1 MLVKPWH
8 TLTEACL
15 LIISY
20 VSANAW
26 CIFQTKWKM
35 VEFDLSPYAHMIIK
49 KMCKDDI
56 LGLKMGYL
64 EIKVSNSNKS
74 HFSC

>member
-20 VSANAW
+20 VSVNAW

-35 VEFDLSPYAHMIIK
+35 VEFDLSSYAHMIIK
-49 KMCKDDI
+49 KMCKDDT